1 MRVIYPSEGGEIYVN
16 GEYFQFFGSKQMDID
31 ITQQFSHPGKPLEEH
46 LQGVADKVLMRTK
59 NLPTNLN
66 FKTAE
71 IAAIFHDLGKINPN
85 FQEKLKPFEERKNKK
100 LGYSSHAYLSAYV
113 WFCFVAKN
121 REKLE
126 EWFGEKA
133 FLNLYSVATM
143 LARHHGNL
151 PDLEDG
157 IFNQTEVVRL
167 SELLKDFSDLPIS
180 DFLKLIKD
188 FENHKDFS
196 LHQELHTKDGI
207 FKSRVSEHQIK
218 KLINP
223 LEFYLETQFGFA
235 CLLESDKRDAGAN
248 TVYKFDDL
256 KPYFNE
262 NFDKKLSEKF
272 DSFNNDGAL
281 NRVRTQMREE
291 CLQSLQKNLKDGK
304 RVFSLSAPTGAG
316 KTMML
321 LGLANEI
328 LKQNSDLSVVYALP
342 FLSITEQVEAECRKI
357 FSDNKDAV
365 MRIDSRSENERI
377 QKLQK
382 ELETDQHKEKLLELI
397 RENFSEE
404 TFDHP
409 FIITTFVQVFEA
421 LVSNR
426 NATLLR
432 LPNFARSVFLIDEIQ
447 ALPPRLYTFFV
458 AYLDEFCRQFNS
470 YAIISTATMPYLEI
484 TQKSSLPENE
494 RCEKLFINY
503 EKPPELLSAENYFD
517 KQVFNRYQIFK
528 ESGITKI
535 NRLADKIEERDES
548 CLIILNTIDDTK
560 ELYEILSDSY
570 GVDEC
575 VLLNT
580 HFTLNDRREK
590 LKYCQEKLKNGEKII
605 LVSTQLIEAG
615 VDIDFPV
622 LYRDLCPLPNLI
634 QSAGRCN
641 RNGKL
646 PDGKL
651 GKVYFIELQKEN
663 GKVSAELIYRGRDK
677 KLLDFER
684 NIFPSQIAESE
695 MKRLQESYFEFVGK
709 NLSIGMHEQNDVAIN
724 MIKSINKAEFEKL
737 GRFRLIDEKDF
748 GEQFRYFIPESDNDD
763 RFEELEKLAVI
774 KRENSFAEAKKKRIE
789 IETVL
794 RKMSGDIVQFR
805 VKKGFEPPL
814 SSSEKVLG
822 IYKLADESDYSSEKG
837 INLQRG
843 GCII

>member
-1 MRVIYPSEGGEIYVN
+1 
-16 GEYFQFFGSKQMDID
+16 MDID
-31 ITQQFSHPGKPLEEH
+31 ITQQFSHPGKLLQEH
-46 LQGVADKVLMRTK
+46 LQGVADKVLKRTE

-66 FKTAE
+66 FKAAE

-85 FQEKLKPFEERKNKK
+85 FQEKLKPLEERKNKK
-100 LGYSSHAYLSAYV
+100 IGYSSHAYLSAYV
-113 WFCFVAKN
+113 WFCFVFKN
-121 REKLE
+121 RAKLK
-126 EWFGEKA
+126 EWFGENEL
-133 FLNLYSVATM
+133 LNLASVATM

-151 PDLEDG
+151 PDFGNG
-157 IFNQTEVVRL
+157 IFNQTEVGRL
-167 SELLKDFSDLPIS
+167 KDFLIDFSDLPIS
-180 DFLKLIKD
+180 DFLRQIKD
-188 FENHKDFS
+188 FENHDSFS
-196 LHQELHTKDGI
+196 LRQELFTQDGI
-207 FKSRVSEHQIK
+207 FKSCISEHQIK
-218 KLINP
+218 KIVNP
-223 LEFYLETQFGFA
+223 IEFFLETQFGFA

-262 NFDKKLSEKF
+262 NFDKKLGEKF
-272 DSFNNDGAL
+272 DGFGNDSEL
-281 NRVRTQMREE
+281 NRVRTAMREE
-291 CLQSLQKNLKDGK
+291 CLKNSQKNLNEGK

-321 LGLANEI
+321 LALANEI
-328 LKQNSDLSVVYALP
+328 LKKNTDLSIIYALP
-342 FLSITEQVEAECRKI
+342 FLSITEQVETECRKI
-357 FSDNKDAV
+357 FSDNKEAV

-421 LVSNR
+421 LVSNK

-458 AYLDEFCRQFNS
+458 AFLDEFCRQFDS
-470 YAIISTATMPYLEI
+470 YAVISTATMPYLEI
-484 TQKSSLPENE
+484 TQKSSLSENE
-494 RCEKLFINY
+494 RCEKLFVNY
-503 EKPPELLSAENYFD
+503 EKPPELLSAENYFNA
-517 KQVFNRYQIFK
+517 KVFNRYRIFK
-528 ESGITKI
+528 ESVTTKI
-535 NRLADKIEERDES
+535 KQLADKIEDRDES
-548 CLIILNTIDDTK
+548 CLVILNTIDDTK
-560 ELYEILSDSY
+560 ELYEILNKSY
-570 GVDEC
+570 GNNEC

-580 HFTLNDRREK
+580 HFTLNDRRKK
-590 LKYCQEKLKNGEKII
+590 LQDCQERLKNGAKII

-646 PDGKL
+646 PNGEF
-651 GKVYFIELQKEN
+651 GKVHFIELQKEN
-663 GKVSAELIYRGRDK
+663 GKISAELIYRGRDK

-684 NIFPSQIAESE
+684 KSFPMEITESE
-695 MKRLQESYFEFVGK
+695 MKKLQESYFKFIGE
-709 NLSIGMHEQNDVAIN
+709 NLSIGIHEQHDGEIN

-748 GEQFRYFIPESDNDD
+748 GEEFRYFILQSDSDD
-763 RFEELEKLAVI
+763 RFEELEKLADV
-774 KRENSFAEAKKKRIE
+774 KRENSFAEAKKKRIR
-789 IETVL
+789 IETKL
-794 RKMSGDIVQFR
+794 REMTGDIVQFR
-805 VKKGFEPPL
+805 VKKGFEPP
-814 SSSEKVLG
+814 SFSGEILG
-822 IYKLADESDYSSEKG
+822 IRKLADEFDYSSEKG
-837 INLQRG
+837 ITLQMG